1 MGRLEFPMQ
10 SYPTDLT
17 ESQLALLEMHLPKLE
32 PHPRRKWDYLIIFN
46 AIFYVLDNGI
56 KWRAMPV
63 NFPPWSTVY
72 SYWRTWV
79 KTDFWEDL
87 NTVLREQVRLLE
99 GREHLQPS
107 GCIMDSQSVKAS
119 EYASERGFDGA
130 KKINGRKRFLLTDTL
145 GLVLKV
151 HVTPASIKE
160 TDGGRDL
167 LERLQGSFPR
177 LAHLWVDQGFSFW
190 EFRCW
195 ILGALNWTVEVT
207 GKSVLNPGSE
217 GFEVVPRR
225 WVVERT
231 FAWLMRCRRLVRD
244 VERLSGTVESLIY
257 ACMTRLMLRRLA

>member
-1 MGRLEFPMQ
+1 MRT
-10 SYPTDLT
+10 YPTDLT
-17 ESQLALLEMHLPKLE
+17 ETQIALLESLLPKLD
-32 PHPRRKWDYLIIFN
+32 PHPRRHWDYLIIFN

-63 NFPPWSTVY
+63 NFPPWATVY
-72 SYWRTWV
+72 GYWRAWV
-79 KTDFWEDL
+79 KNELWEHL
-87 NTVLREQVRLLE
+87 NTALREQVRMLE
-99 GREHLQPS
+99 TRQAQPS

-119 EYASERGFDGA
+119 EYASESGFDGA
-130 KKINGRKRFLLTDTL
+130 KSINGRKRFILTDTL

-151 HVTPASIKE
+151 HVTPANVKE

-167 LERLQGSFPR
+167 LERLAGEYLR
-177 LAHLWVDQGFSFW
+177 LKHLWVDQGFQFW

-195 ILGALNWTVEVT
+195 VLGALGWTVEVT
-207 GKSVLNPGSE
+207 GKSLDRPGSS

-231 FAWLMRCRRLVRD
+231 FAWVTRCRRLARD
-244 VERLSGTVESLIY
+244 VERLSVTVESLVY